1 MSKGYKVVDVGSNH
15 EYDVT
20 FCTCEVCMSYGNEV
34 DNPYIVIEKPDGTKK
49 EVDIYYW
56 SWGDYFEYYIDNVVE
71 FSAFLSEQD
80 IDDEE
85 FEDNSTSVIIDLIN
99 EYDWS
104 KEKD

>member
-1 MSKGYKVVDVGSNH
+1 MFRRKS
-15 EYDVT
+15 
-20 FCTCEVCMSYGNEV
+20 
-34 DNPYIVIEKPDGTKK
+34 
-49 EVDIYYW
+49 
-56 SWGDYFEYYIDNVVE
+56 IDNVVE